1 MIVLQTIRE
10 LLKFK
15 DYTTITE
22 IAKFSG
28 IPNAKVL
35 KIINDNGK
43 FVYRTRSNGRI
54 TKVDTYTELRKI
66 EWNRGVWYKQES
78 YGAWAH
84 EGYKL
89 VVHKDVEDRFVEI
102 VASHR
107 IGGLG
112 DSWQIKHIEDTP
124 ENRKILE
131 EAGLQDWENLII
143 NDRLWK
149 E

>member
-78 YGAWAH
+78 YVAWAH
-84 EGYKL
+84 EGY
-89 VVHKDVEDRFVEI
+89 
-102 VASHR
+102 
-107 IGGLG
+107 
-112 DSWQIKHIEDTP
+112 
-124 ENRKILE
+124 
-131 EAGLQDWENLII
+131 
-143 NDRLWK
+143 
-149 E
+149 